1 MKTSKSKIG
10 SLKPDY
16 YGYYL
21 CRKTL
26 KNRDI
31 EKNILFAS
39 GNGGEYTFIVED
51 LNLTVVLSK
60 ETTDLLK

>member
-1 MKTSKSKIG
+1 
-10 SLKPDY
+10 
-16 YGYYL
+16 
-21 CRKTL
+21 L